1 MRIAMIYST
10 PFPPREGIGYYVWNL
25 ARYLTNLGHEIHLIT
40 RGAPRRST
48 REIIE
53 KISIW
58 KLPFLPFYPLHA
70 YLHGLFVDWL
80 LAKNQSSYDLLHLHT
95 PLIKNP
101 RTRLPTLVTVHTT
114 MRADVGSIDLNSVGS
129 LLTRLQ
135 VPFSIQIENRVLH
148 RAAKIAA
155 VADSVATELTGYGID
170 PQKVFV
176 LGNGVDSQ
184 IFNPSRVKPA
194 FARSYILY
202 AGRLGLRKGLEDLV
216 QCAKRVIEYHPGID
230 FVFAG
235 EGPLR
240 NHLQKQIKML
250 GLCGRIHLIGHISD
264 RQQMANLYRGAA
276 VYVHPAHYE
285 GLPTALLEAMA
296 CGCPVV
302 ATAVSGALDVLQHGW
317 NGLLVP
323 PRNPEELAQVLIK
336 ILKFPGFGKNLGDNA
351 VDTVLTRYTWNV
363 VSQNYLAQYNSI
375 LN

>member
-1 MRIAMIYST
+1 MRIAMIFST

-25 ARYLTNLGHEIHLIT
+25 ARYLTDLGHEIHLIT
-40 RGAPRRST
+40 RGAPQRST
-48 REIIE
+48 KEII
-53 KISIW
+53 KKVSIW
-58 KLPFLPFYPLHA
+58 KPPFLPLYPLHA
-70 YLHGLFVDWL
+70 HLHGLFVDWL
-80 LAKNQSSYDLLHLHT
+80 LAKNQPNFDLLHLHT

-101 RTRLPTLVTVHTT
+101 RTKLPALVTVHTT
-114 MRADVGSIDLNSVGS
+114 MRADVGSIELNSAAA

-135 VPFSIQIENRVLH
+135 VPFSIQTENRVFH
-148 RAAKIAA
+148 SAAKIAA
-155 VADSVATELTGYGID
+155 VADSVATELTDYGID

-176 LGNGVDSQ
+176 LGNGVDAQVFS
-184 IFNPSRVKPA
+184 PARVKPA

-202 AGRLGLRKGLEDLV
+202 VGRLGLRKGLEDLIR
-216 QCAKRVIEYHPGID
+216 CAKRVIEFHPGID
-230 FVFAG
+230 FVLAG

-240 NHLQKQIKML
+240 NHLQKQIKTL

-264 RQQMANLYRGAA
+264 RKQMANLYRGAA

-302 ATAVSGALDVLQHGW
+302 STAVSGALDVLQHGW

-323 PRNPEELAQVLIK
+323 PHNPEELAQVLIK
-336 ILKFPGFGKNLGDNA
+336 ILKFPGFSKQLGDNA
-351 VDTVLTRYTWNV
+351 VNTILTRYTWNL
-363 VSQNYLAQYNSI
+363 VSQKYLAQYNSI